1 VTHLTEPGQTG
12 IEDSPL
18 AWMLNKQLV
27 VPNTRNPAGVV
38 KSSSQIDSCGHNL
51 WFRFEFVQ
59 EVIQT
64 MVCVDEYGK
73 NIGTLR
79 NLFRDLQ
86 QAVVFAKQ
94 IIEFA
99 DEEYTCVGT
108 YKWFCE
114 KKNEYVEIKNL

>member
-1 VTHLTEPGQTG
+1 
-12 IEDSPL
+12 
-18 AWMLNKQLV
+18 
-27 VPNTRNPAGVV
+27 
-38 KSSSQIDSCGHNL
+38 
-51 WFRFEFVQ
+51 
-59 EVIQT
+59 

-114 KKNEYVEIKNL
+114 KKNEYRPRCLGFSDWPQPLM